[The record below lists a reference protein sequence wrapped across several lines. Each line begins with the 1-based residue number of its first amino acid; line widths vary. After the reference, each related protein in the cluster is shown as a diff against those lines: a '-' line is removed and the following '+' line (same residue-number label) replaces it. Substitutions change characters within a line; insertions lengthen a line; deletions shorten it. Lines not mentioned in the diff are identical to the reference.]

1 VCSEIGNGT
10 GHLTRC
16 YKCLCYATEYMDW
29 GYSLDKA
36 WAAPAGWQEGAAAA
50 GALLWRLLM
59 SD

>member
-1 VCSEIGNGT
+1 
-10 GHLTRC
+10 
-16 YKCLCYATEYMDW
+16 MDW